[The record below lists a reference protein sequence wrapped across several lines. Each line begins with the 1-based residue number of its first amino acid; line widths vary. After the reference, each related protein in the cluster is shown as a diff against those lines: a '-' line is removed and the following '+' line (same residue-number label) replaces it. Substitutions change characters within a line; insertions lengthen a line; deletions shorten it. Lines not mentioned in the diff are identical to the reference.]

1 MPTTPSDAL
10 KLLKESYMGKGK
22 KKKMANPS
30 YEILKPQHDE
40 YVERFEALV
49 QVMTPENREEILPQV
64 DRVLDLHAA
73 DYPELITEYI
83 VKRGMEAL
91 EV

>member
-1 MPTTPSDAL
+1 
-10 KLLKESYMGKGK
+10 MGKG

-30 YEILKPQHDE
+30 FEVLKPNHDE
-40 YVERFEALV
+40 YVENFQALTNGLNNGS
-49 QVMTPENREEILPQV
+49 QDRDIVMKQV
-64 DRVLDLHAA
+64 DHLLDLHAA

-83 VKRGMEAL
+83 VKRGMEVL

>member
-1 MPTTPSDAL
+1 MMAKKSFEVIKPSN
-10 KLLKESYMGKGK
+10 E
-22 KKKMANPS
+22 
-30 YEILKPQHDE
+30 E
-40 YVERFEALV
+40 YAERFVALV
-49 QVMTPENREEILPQV
+49 QVMTPENRDEILPQV

-83 VKRGMEAL
+83 VKKGMEAL